1 MNLLSLHLW
10 SFPFRTKKNQLLMFS
25 ASLTHFSSL
34 LISLLYYLQ
43 LQSHQ
48 SQFYD
53 CFCLLHSFFFLC
65 SFKFTILLL
74 KNPSIFIPV
83 RNLTASKSLG
93 FQANMFGNDFIQRK
107 RKWSQ
112 FVFSI
117 VVINACLNFQL
128 ASKNKVTNFAGWHYG
143 LKNKHSFLCL
153 FFARRWLI
161 LHIWKEK

>member
-1 MNLLSLHLW
+1 
-10 SFPFRTKKNQLLMFS
+10 MFS

-53 CFCLLHSFFFLC
+53 CFSLLHSFFFLC

-107 RKWSQ
+107 RK
-112 FVFSI
+112 
-117 VVINACLNFQL
+117 
-128 ASKNKVTNFAGWHYG
+128 
-143 LKNKHSFLCL
+143 
-153 FFARRWLI
+153 
-161 LHIWKEK
+161 